1 MARTYL
7 VRNFLDSVLITLQD
21 ISPPYERW
29 TEVELVRYLNFGQMA
44 IATYLPHAGSRVDAI
59 KLAPGTRQDL
69 TQVLAANLKPSD
81 GSAAVDTY
89 GVSLVDVVRSMG
101 QDGQTPGRIIRRVDQ
116 YTKDTNDPDWHTRTA
131 PTPTTFIADGR
142 VPKTFYVSPGV
153 PSSPAVWVEVKWMAA
168 PNAVP
173 AGGAPGSP
181 VYLASG
187 GSTATLGIDD
197 QFVDDLRNY
206 VLGMAYLKG
215 TKNEGNAAKAAL
227 HTQAFTGSINAKAAA
242 VGAVNPNLT
251 ALPYVDQ
258 AGLMGG

>member
-1 MARTYL
+1 
-7 VRNFLDSVLITLQD
+7 
-21 ISPPYERW
+21 
-29 TEVELVRYLNFGQMA
+29 
-44 IATYLPHAGSRVDAI
+44 
-59 KLAPGTRQDL
+59 
-69 TQVLAANLKPSD
+69 
-81 GSAAVDTY
+81 
-89 GVSLVDVVRSMG
+89 
-101 QDGQTPGRIIRRVDQ
+101 
-116 YTKDTNDPDWHTRTA
+116 
-131 PTPTTFIADGR
+131 
-142 VPKTFYVSPGV
+142 
-153 PSSPAVWVEVKWMAA
+153 MAA

-181 VYLASG
+181 IYLASG
-187 GSTATLGIDD
+187 ASTATLGIDD
-197 QFVDDLRNY
+197 QFADDLRNY